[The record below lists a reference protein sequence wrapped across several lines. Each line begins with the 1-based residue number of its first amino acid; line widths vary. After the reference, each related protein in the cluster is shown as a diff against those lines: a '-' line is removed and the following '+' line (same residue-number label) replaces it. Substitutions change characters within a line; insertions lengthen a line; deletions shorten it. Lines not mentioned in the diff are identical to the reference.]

1 MATSDNSPFSKNYK
15 SPIDWQKLQKN
26 KNASKGGS
34 VRSSNMSKEEK
45 VPMHL
50 WGTDTKHKSKEKS

>member
-1 MATSDNSPFSKNYK
+1 MAIPDNSPFSKNYK

-34 VRSSNMSKEEK
+34 VRSNNMSKEEK
-45 VPMHL
+45 APLHL
-50 WGTDTKHKSKEKS
+50 WNTESKSKEKA